1 MAVPKSKI
9 TRSKRGMRRAH
20 DSLKAINVVECP
32 NCGEQKI
39 IHHICKACGYYGDK
53 EIIPI
58 VEDIDVDDDAAR
70 SEERRVGKECPLLC
84 RSRWS
89 PYH

>member
-1 MAVPKSKI
+1 MLFFEILCTSQDYYFKENKKVAVPKRK
-9 TRSKRGMRRAH
+9 TTPARKGKRRSHHSQFAVN
-20 DSLKAINVVECP
+20 SVECP

-58 VEDIDVDDDAAR
+58 VEDIDVDDDAA
-70 SEERRVGKECPLLC
+70 
-84 RSRWS
+84 
-89 PYH
+89 

>member
-9 TRSKRGMRRAH
+9 TRSKRGMRRSH

-39 IHHICKACGYYGDK
+39 PHHICKACGYYGDK
-53 EIIPI
+53 EITPI
-58 VEDIDVDDDAAR
+58 VEDIDIDDDAA
-70 SEERRVGKECPLLC
+70 
-84 RSRWS
+84 
-89 PYH
+89 

>member
-20 DSLKAINVVECP
+20 DSLRAINIVECS

-39 IHHICKACGYYGDK
+39 PHHICKACGHYGDK

-58 VEDIDVDDDAAR
+58 VEDIDVDDDAA
-70 SEERRVGKECPLLC
+70 
-84 RSRWS
+84 
-89 PYH
+89 

>member
-20 DSLKAINVVECP
+20 DSLRVINVIECS

-39 IHHICKACGYYGDK
+39 AHHICKACGYYGDK
-53 EIIPI
+53 EITPI
-58 VEDIDVDDDAAR
+58 IEDIDVDEDAA
-70 SEERRVGKECPLLC
+70 
-84 RSRWS
+84 
-89 PYH
+89 

>member
-39 IHHICKACGYYGDK
+39 PHHICKACGYSVSYTHLTL
-53 EIIPI
+53 PTT
-58 VEDIDVDDDAAR
+58 
-70 SEERRVGKECPLLC
+70 
-84 RSRWS
+84 
-89 PYH
+89 PYV

>member
-1 MAVPKSKI
+1 MLKNLLELEKIVNSQLASKI

-20 DSLKAINVVECP
+20 DSLRAINVIECP

-39 IHHICKACGYYGDK
+39 THHICKACGYYGDK

-58 VEDIDVDDDAAR
+58 VEDIDVDDDAA
-70 SEERRVGKECPLLC
+70 
-84 RSRWS
+84 
-89 PYH
+89 

>member
-20 DSLKAINVVECP
+20 DSLRAINVVECS

-39 IHHICKACGYYGDK
+39 PHHICKACGHYGDK
-53 EIIPI
+53 EITPI
-58 VEDIDVDDDAAR
+58 VEDIDVDDDAA
-70 SEERRVGKECPLLC
+70 
-84 RSRWS
+84 
-89 PYH
+89 

>member
-32 NCGEQKI
+32 NCGEQKM

-53 EIIPI
+53 EITPI
-58 VEDIDVDDDAAR
+58 VEEIDVDDDAA
-70 SEERRVGKECPLLC
+70 
-84 RSRWS
+84 
-89 PYH
+89 